1 MRLSKCG
8 PNDAMEEI
16 LEQGMQSQGMQSSG
30 GVRMS
35 RVYIHRGKCACSGCL
50 YGCVYAVFL
59 RKKNLLVGL
68 AQIVLALEE
77 SS

>member
-16 LEQGMQSQGMQSSG
+16 LEQGMQSSG

-35 RVYIHRGKCACSGCL
+35 RVYIYRGKCACSGCL

>member
-16 LEQGMQSQGMQSSG
+16 LEQGMQSSG

-35 RVYIHRGKCACSGCL
+35 RVDVHRGKCACSGCL
-50 YGCVYAVFL
+50 CGCVYTVFL
-59 RKKNLLVGL
+59 RKKNLLVAL

-77 SS
+77 SF

>member
-16 LEQGMQSQGMQSSG
+16 LEQGMQSSG

-35 RVYIHRGKCACSGCL
+35 RVYVHRGKCACSGCL

>member
-16 LEQGMQSQGMQSSG
+16 LEQGMQSSG

-35 RVYIHRGKCACSGCL
+35 RVYVYRVSVRVLDACVAAFILC
-50 YGCVYAVFL
+50 FL
-59 RKKNLLVGL
+59 EKKTY
-68 AQIVLALEE
+68 
-77 SS
+77 